1 MLTINF
7 AYKSGTNGYWN
18 LDGCDKVIK
27 SFIKKDYS
35 YPIPSKNSIIKL
47 NVNNKWNHYI
57 VTDVNYTY
65 GDDVDEK
72 CDNVYVYI
80 YLIYI
85 P

>member
-18 LDGCDKVIK
+18 LDGCDKIIK
-27 SFIKKDYS
+27 SLKKKDYS
-35 YPIPSKNSIIKL
+35 YPIPFEHSIIKL
-47 NVNNKWNHYI
+47 NVNNKLNHYL

-65 GDDVDEK
+65 GDDHDDK

-80 YLIYI
+80 YLKYI
-85 P
+85 S